1 MKVNKSSFYGENSM
15 PTFDRNFYIKSHH
28 AKTKLKTHPVGM
40 IFVRGGSCC
49 EKTKI
54 KIICLRTRKKII
66 RILVTLPPK
75 FRMWLLG

>member
-49 EKTKI
+49 EKT
-54 KIICLRTRKKII
+54 RKKII